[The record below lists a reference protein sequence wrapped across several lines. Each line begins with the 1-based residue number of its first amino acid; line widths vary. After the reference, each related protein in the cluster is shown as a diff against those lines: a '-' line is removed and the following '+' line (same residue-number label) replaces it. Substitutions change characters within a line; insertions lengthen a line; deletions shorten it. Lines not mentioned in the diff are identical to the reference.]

1 MSCGC
6 QDIPLSVSLHVSRQS
21 FFQTECQLFQEF
33 QSFNC
38 FSRSGELF
46 HSWFFVEKGLEA
58 EYSPGADKSAST
70 VDLIILS

>member
-33 QSFNC
+33 RVYQVYQTSL
-38 FSRSGELF
+38 SRGGSLF
-46 HSWFFVEKGLEA
+46 QEFQLFQQER
-58 EYSPGADKSAST
+58 
-70 VDLIILS
+70 